1 MFFSRVIV
9 PFSSPGSPVTS
20 NRAGGESPPR
30 VDVARFYRA
39 QIAAAV
45 AIQHRILAQPMPPGT
60 AVFDLAQE
68 IRPALLRI
76 GERMASLLLLTAR
89 DSEPRRSDL
98 HARVEEALVRHQLPA
113 ARTRGIAE
121 AIARLSR

>member
-1 MFFSRVIV
+1 
-9 PFSSPGSPVTS
+9 
-20 NRAGGESPPR
+20 
-30 VDVARFYRA
+30 
-39 QIAAAV
+39 
-45 AIQHRILAQPMPPGT
+45 MPPDT
-60 AVFDLAQE
+60 AVFDLVQE

-98 HARVEEALVRHQLPA
+98 HGRVEEALARHQLPV